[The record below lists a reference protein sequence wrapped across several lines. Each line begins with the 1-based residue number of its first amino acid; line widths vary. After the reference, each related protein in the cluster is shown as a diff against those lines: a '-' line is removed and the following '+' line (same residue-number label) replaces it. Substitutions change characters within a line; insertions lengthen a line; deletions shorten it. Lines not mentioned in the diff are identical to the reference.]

1 MEAYTL
7 TYVNK
12 QPRRVCCET
21 SRLKLKLW
29 NNPEGW
35 EWAGGG
41 KGHTYTYG
49 SFMLMYDRNQ
59 TNTVNQ
65 PSINE
70 K

>member
-35 EWAGGG
+35 EWWEVGGRF
-41 KGHTYTYG
+41 KGERTY
-49 SFMLMYDRNQ
+49 
-59 TNTVNQ
+59 
-65 PSINE
+65 
-70 K
+70 